1 MKGFIREFKNF
12 AIKGNMFDMAIGII
26 IGTAFNNVVNAL
38 VKEILT
44 PPLALF
50 TSEVQFANMQWVI
63 REATDSQEEI
73 TMGYGMLLEALIDFG
88 VIALTIFL
96 LIKAMN
102 RIRSRAEDPA
112 DKAEV
117 TPKDI
122 ELLARIE
129 GLMQEQNQLLR
140 ENKNK

>member
-44 PPLALF
+44 PPLAFF
-50 TSEVQFANMQWVI
+50 TSEVQFTNMRWVI
-63 REATDSQEEI
+63 REATDTQEEI
-73 TMGYGMLLEALIDFG
+73 TMGYGILLEALIDFG
-88 VIALTIFL
+88 IIALTIFL
-96 LIKAMN
+96 LIKALN

-117 TPKDI
+117 TPKEI

-129 GLMQEQNQLLR
+129 GLMHEQNQILKQK
-140 ENKNK
+140 KNK

>member
-1 MKGFIREFKNF
+1 
-12 AIKGNMFDMAIGII
+12 MFDMAIGII
-26 IGTAFNNVVNAL
+26 IGTAFNNVVNTL
-38 VKEILT
+38 VKQILT

-63 REATDSQEEI
+63 REATDTKEEI

-88 VIALTIFL
+88 IIALTIFL

-102 RIRSRAEDPA
+102 RIRNRAEDPS

-129 GLMQEQNQLLR
+129 GLMQEQNQILKQ
-140 ENKNK
+140 NKNQ

>member
-1 MKGFIREFKNF
+1 
-12 AIKGNMFDMAIGII
+12 MAIGII

-44 PPLALF
+44 PPLAFF
-50 TSEVQFANMQWVI
+50 TSEVQFTNMRWVI
-63 REATDSQEEI
+63 REATDTQEEI
-73 TMGYGMLLEALIDFG
+73 TMGYGILLEALIDFG
-88 VIALTIFL
+88 IIALTIFL
-96 LIKAMN
+96 LIKALN

-117 TPKDI
+117 TPKEI

-129 GLMQEQNQLLR
+129 GLMHEQNQILKQK
-140 ENKNK
+140 KNK